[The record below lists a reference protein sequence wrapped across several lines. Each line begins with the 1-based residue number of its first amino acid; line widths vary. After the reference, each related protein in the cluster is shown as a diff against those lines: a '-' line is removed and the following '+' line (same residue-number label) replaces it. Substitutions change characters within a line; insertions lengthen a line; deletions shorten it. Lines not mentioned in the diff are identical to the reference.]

1 MTPLRL
7 GVIGCGRIAQVA
19 HLPAI
24 AKSAAVELV
33 AVSDPSTVLA
43 EGVGRRYG
51 VASFTDTARL
61 LELDRLDAVVIAV
74 PDRYH
79 GPLTRQALEAGR
91 HVLLEKPAAT
101 TSVEAAELEELAK
114 ARSLLVQIG
123 AMRRHD
129 PGLQYAHDAVDSIGD
144 LLTATFWYRLPTRL
158 RASTEA
164 ALFPPTVVDDQVRS
178 VEAGFK
184 ADRRTYLLRTHG
196 AHVFDTVRYLLGEVI
211 EVQAALDTAGAD
223 LCWNG
228 ALRTSCVRARFDIT
242 ANVHGEYAEGIDL
255 FGSAGQISVRA
266 QFPFYRKASQVGV
279 FHEQQ
284 SAWTTPEYGAADP
297 YQRQVEA
304 FAAAVRDGGGV
315 DPDAHDGVEALRIIE
330 AVHRSTASDG
340 ATVPL

>member
-1 MTPLRL
+1 MTAIRL
-7 GVIGCGRIAQVA
+7 GVIGCGRIAQTA

-24 AKSAAVELV
+24 AKSPAVELV
-33 AVSDPSTVLA
+33 AVSDPSAVLA

-51 VASFTDTARL
+51 VPYFTDTERL
-61 LELDRLDAVVIAV
+61 LALGGLDAVVVAT
-74 PDRYH
+74 PDRFH
-79 GPLTRQALEAGR
+79 VPLARQAFDAGK

-101 TSVEAAELEELAK
+101 TSAEAAELEETAK
-114 ARSLLVQIG
+114 AANLLLQIG

-129 PGLQYAHDAVDSIGD
+129 PGLQYAQAAINSIGD

-164 ALFPPTVVDDQVRS
+164 ALFPPIVVDEQVRT

-196 AHVFDTVRYLLGEVI
+196 AHVFDTVRYLLGDVRG
-211 EVQAALDTAGAD
+211 VHAALDTTDAD

-228 ALRTSCVRARFDIT
+228 ALRTSSVRARFDIT
-242 ANVHGEYAEGIDL
+242 ANVHADYAEGIDV
-255 FGSAGQISVRA
+255 FGSTGQISVRA
-266 QFPFYRKASQVGV
+266 QFPFYRKASQVRV
-279 FHEQQ
+279 FREP
-284 SAWTTPEYGAADP
+284 SSEWTAPEYGAADP

-315 DPDAHDGVEALRIIE
+315 DPDGHDGVEALRVIE
-330 AVHRSTASDG
+330 AVHRSAAGGTE
-340 ATVPL
+340 VLL